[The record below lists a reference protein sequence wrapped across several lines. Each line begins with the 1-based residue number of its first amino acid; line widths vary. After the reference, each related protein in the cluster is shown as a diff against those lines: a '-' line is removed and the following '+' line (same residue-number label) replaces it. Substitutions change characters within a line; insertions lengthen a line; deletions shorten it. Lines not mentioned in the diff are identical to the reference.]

1 MKNVT
6 CERTCRGAQPA
17 QLNSISH
24 KPGHCKLPIREEDM
38 DELNFD
44 GKTILVVGGPIGISL
59 QRGLVA
65 VSRYQLVSWVGGAS
79 IGIPIAASTARR
91 PIDLD
96 GMACDGS
103 VF

>member
-1 MKNVT
+1 
-6 CERTCRGAQPA
+6 
-17 QLNSISH
+17 
-24 KPGHCKLPIREEDM
+24 M

-79 IGIPIAASTARR
+79 IGMIAASTARR

-96 GMACDGS
+96 GMACATDLSSREWAAAGDVAPS
-103 VF
+103 QRRSDISRLR

>member
-1 MKNVT
+1 
-6 CERTCRGAQPA
+6 
-17 QLNSISH
+17 
-24 KPGHCKLPIREEDM
+24 M

-79 IGIPIAASTARR
+79 IGMIAASTAGVRSTW
-91 PIDLD
+91 
-96 GMACDGS
+96 MAWRARGS
-103 VF
+103 AI